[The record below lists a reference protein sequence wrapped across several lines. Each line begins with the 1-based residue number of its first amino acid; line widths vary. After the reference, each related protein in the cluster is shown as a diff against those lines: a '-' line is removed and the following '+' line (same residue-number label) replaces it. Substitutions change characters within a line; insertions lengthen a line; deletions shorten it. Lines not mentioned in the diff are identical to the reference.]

1 MKNSEEGKLTLW
13 MATNLVPR
21 SHSVT
26 GNVRSGKVR
35 FRACSVAARPKI
47 RAFLSLRMF
56 VLSVVVLWKKN
67 MDFDS
72 VLEEVLL
79 VRGQGNLK
87 LKQKQKEALQ
97 AIVVNGQD
105 CLIVLPT
112 GYGKSLIDQM
122 LPLLFDKTNLS
133 LNVTSEGKSI
143 VIVVSP
149 LNALIDDQINK
160 LSSVGVAC
168 TSLRVCGA
176 DMEERI
182 LAIDDLQTGKFELIF
197 THPEVAV
204 SNRQCRDLFLSSYYQ
219 RNVRAVVID
228 EAHCIIEW

>member
-1 MKNSEEGKLTLW
+1 
-13 MATNLVPR
+13 
-21 SHSVT
+21 
-26 GNVRSGKVR
+26 
-35 FRACSVAARPKI
+35 
-47 RAFLSLRMF
+47 
-56 VLSVVVLWKKN
+56 

-112 GYGKSLIDQM
+112 GYGKSLIYQM

-143 VIVVSP
+143 VIVFSP

-176 DMEERI
+176 DIDERI
-182 LAIDDLQTGKFELIF
+182 FAIDDLQTGKFELIF
-197 THPEVAV
+197 PHPEVAV
-204 SNRQCRDLFLSSYYQ
+204 SNRQCRDHFLSSYYQ

>member
-1 MKNSEEGKLTLW
+1 MCRP
-13 MATNLVPR
+13 NLVPR

-35 FRACSVAARPKI
+35 FRACSVAARPEI

-56 VLSVVVLWKKN
+56 VLPVVVLWKKTWTS
-67 MDFDS
+67 S

-87 LKQKQKEALQ
+87 LKQKQREALQ

-112 GYGKSLIDQM
+112 GYGKSLIYQM

-143 VIVVSP
+143 VIVVS
-149 LNALIDDQINK
+149 L
-160 LSSVGVAC
+160 
-168 TSLRVCGA
+168 
-176 DMEERI
+176 
-182 LAIDDLQTGKFELIF
+182 
-197 THPEVAV
+197 
-204 SNRQCRDLFLSSYYQ
+204 
-219 RNVRAVVID
+219 
-228 EAHCIIEW
+228 

>member
-1 MKNSEEGKLTLW
+1 M
-13 MATNLVPR
+13 
-21 SHSVT
+21 
-26 GNVRSGKVR
+26 
-35 FRACSVAARPKI
+35 AARPEI

-112 GYGKSLIDQM
+112 GYGKSLIYQM

-176 DMEERI
+176 DIEERI
-182 LAIDDLQTGKFELIF
+182 FAIDDLQTGKFELIF

-204 SNRQCRDLFLSSYYQ
+204 SNRQYRDLLLSSYYQ

-228 EAHCIIEW
+228 EAHCIIVVMSYFCLLVHLQFVKVHFSV

>member
-1 MKNSEEGKLTLW
+1 MLSGSE
-13 MATNLVPR
+13 ARN
-21 SHSVT
+21 T
-26 GNVRSGKVR
+26 GLPITAHVRTFCCG
-35 FRACSVAARPKI
+35 
-47 RAFLSLRMF
+47 F
-56 VLSVVVLWKKN
+56 VEKN

-112 GYGKSLIDQM
+112 GYGKSLIYQM

-143 VIVVSP
+143 VIVFSP

-176 DMEERI
+176 DIDERI
-182 LAIDDLQTGKFELIF
+182 FAIDDLQTGKFELIF
-197 THPEVAV
+197 PHPEVAV
-204 SNRQCRDLFLSSYYQ
+204 SNRQCRDHFLSSYYQ